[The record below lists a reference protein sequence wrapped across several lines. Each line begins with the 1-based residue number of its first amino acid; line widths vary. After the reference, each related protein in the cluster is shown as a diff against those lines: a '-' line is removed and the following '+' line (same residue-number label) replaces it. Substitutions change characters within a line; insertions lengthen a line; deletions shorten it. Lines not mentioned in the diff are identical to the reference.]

1 MLTACSLPQELE
13 LAPWAACPAADA
25 AAAVASA
32 DVDAVPPQSY
42 ANKQPS
48 I

>member
-25 AAAVASA
+25 AAAFASA
-32 DVDAVPPQSY
+32 AGAAVPPEGS